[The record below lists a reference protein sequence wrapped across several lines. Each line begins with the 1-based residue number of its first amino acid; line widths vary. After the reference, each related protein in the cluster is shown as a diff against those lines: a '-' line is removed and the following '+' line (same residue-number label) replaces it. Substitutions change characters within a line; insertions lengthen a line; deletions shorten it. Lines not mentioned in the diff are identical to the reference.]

1 MKLRQKTKCRVK
13 FRSGQAKPD
22 TPETA
27 IPPQFAITFCLY
39 PQPIVSHNSV
49 TMSKENSRNPA
60 IRTIMMPR
68 DTNALGSI
76 FGGHI
81 LSLIDLAA
89 GQHARTVAPKKYV
102 TKVMREVEF
111 IAPVFVGDA
120 VSFYCSTIKQG
131 RTSLTIQ
138 IDVEAVRGVDNLQTI
153 KVTTAQVVMVA
164 VDNQNR
170 PIPIFDEA

>member
-1 MKLRQKTKCRVK
+1 ML
-13 FRSGQAKPD
+13 
-22 TPETA
+22 
-27 IPPQFAITFCLY
+27 
-39 PQPIVSHNSV
+39 
-49 TMSKENSRNPA
+49 KENTMNNDSQRNPA

-120 VSFYCSTIKQG
+120 VSFYCTTIKQG
-131 RTSLTIQ
+131 RTSITIQ
-138 IDVEAVRGVDNLQTI
+138 VDVEAVRGVDSLQTI
-153 KVTTAQVVMVA
+153 TVTTAQVVMVA
-164 VDNQNR
+164 VDKENK
-170 PIPIFDEA
+170 PIPIFEEA

>member
-1 MKLRQKTKCRVK
+1 
-13 FRSGQAKPD
+13 
-22 TPETA
+22 
-27 IPPQFAITFCLY
+27 
-39 PQPIVSHNSV
+39 
-49 TMSKENSRNPA
+49 MSINNSRNPA

-89 GQHARTVAPKKYV
+89 GQHARSISPKKYV

-120 VSFYCSTIKQG
+120 VSFYCHTIKQG
-131 RTSLTIQ
+131 RTSI
-138 IDVEAVRGVDNLQTI
+138 TI
-153 KVTTAQVVMVA
+153 KVEVEATRGIDSLHTIQVTAAEVVMVA

-170 PIPIFDEA
+170 PIPIVDQS

>member
-1 MKLRQKTKCRVK
+1 
-13 FRSGQAKPD
+13 
-22 TPETA
+22 
-27 IPPQFAITFCLY
+27 
-39 PQPIVSHNSV
+39 
-49 TMSKENSRNPA
+49 MSQSNTRNPA

-102 TKVMREVEF
+102 TKIMREVEF

-120 VSFYCSTIKQG
+120 VSFYCTTVKQG
-131 RTSLTIQ
+131 HTSITIQ
-138 IDVEAVRGVDNLQTI
+138 IDVEATRGVDSLHTT
-153 KVTTAQVVMVA
+153 KVTTAEVVMVA

-170 PIPIFDEA
+170 PVPIFDEA

>member
-1 MKLRQKTKCRVK
+1 MNNQL
-13 FRSGQAKPD
+13 A
-22 TPETA
+22 
-27 IPPQFAITFCLY
+27 
-39 PQPIVSHNSV
+39 
-49 TMSKENSRNPA
+49 RNPA

-102 TKVMREVEF
+102 TKIMREVEF

-131 RTSLTIQ
+131 HTSIAIQ
-138 IDVEAVRGVDNLQTI
+138 VDVEAVRGVDSIQTI

-164 VDNQNR
+164 VDSQNR
-170 PIPIFDEA
+170 PIPIFDGA

>member
-1 MKLRQKTKCRVK
+1 M
-13 FRSGQAKPD
+13 S
-22 TPETA
+22 
-27 IPPQFAITFCLY
+27 
-39 PQPIVSHNSV
+39 SNSQ
-49 TMSKENSRNPA
+49 RNPA

-89 GQHARTVAPKKYV
+89 GQHARTVSPKKYV

-120 VSFYCSTIKQG
+120 VSFYCTTIKQG
-131 RTSLTIQ
+131 RTSITIQ
-138 IDVEAVRGVDNLQTI
+138 VDVEAVRGVDSLQTI
-153 KVTTAQVVMVA
+153 TVTTAQVVMVA
-164 VDNQNR
+164 VDKENK
-170 PIPIFDEA
+170 PIPIFEEV

>member
-1 MKLRQKTKCRVK
+1 M
-13 FRSGQAKPD
+13 
-22 TPETA
+22 
-27 IPPQFAITFCLY
+27 
-39 PQPIVSHNSV
+39 PIVGVTGILLAQKLLQFSVNS
-49 TMSKENSRNPA
+49 TMKNEAIRNPA

-120 VSFYCSTIKQG
+120 VSFYCATIKQG

-138 IDVEAVRGVDNLQTI
+138 VDVEAVRGVDNLQTI

-164 VDNQNR
+164 VDNHNR

>member
-1 MKLRQKTKCRVK
+1 VFIFEIQMIEVISVSSRDKSL
-13 FRSGQAKPD
+13 S
-22 TPETA
+22 
-27 IPPQFAITFCLY
+27 PQL
-39 PQPIVSHNSV
+39 QLSQNQNMDNNS
-49 TMSKENSRNPA
+49 SRNPA

-102 TKVMREVEF
+102 TKIMREVEF

-120 VSFYCSTIKQG
+120 VSFYCTTIKQG
-131 RTSLTIQ
+131 RTSITIQ
-138 IDVEAVRGVDNLQTI
+138 VDVEAVRGVDNLQTI
-153 KVTTAQVVMVA
+153 KVTTAEVVMVA
-164 VDNQNR
+164 VDKENK
-170 PIPIFDEA
+170 PIPIFEPRNGS